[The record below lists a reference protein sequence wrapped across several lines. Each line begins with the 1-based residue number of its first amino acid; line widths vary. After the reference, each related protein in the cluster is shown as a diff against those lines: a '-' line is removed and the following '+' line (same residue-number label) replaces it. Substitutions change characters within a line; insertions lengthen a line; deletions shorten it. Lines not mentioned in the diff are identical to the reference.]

1 MYILLDCT
9 KLEVLKLIFNIIKYT
24 KYVVL
29 FICALIPF
37 IFLIKIIYNLITGI
51 RSSKT
56 KKSFFKSFL
65 LSLVIVSV
73 MYLII
78 YSFKGLDEYKSNI
91 NYCLKY
97 ANLENINILEKNKK
111 EVEENKNVVEEEYLK
126 LENSIKEYNKKEI
139 SKINSENKNNNET
152 RKSTIITKFNDNKWG
167 NLEYKNGIFYI
178 LGSAK
183 DMNRRDNNYGL
194 NPIFYDRLSKM
205 ITDSENKI
213 KISIGYR
220 SYDKFLEVWN
230 SSDDDCNT
238 KCDYIIN
245 PDSELYS
252 YGISANLYFADE
264 KTKEWAHN
272 NAYKYGL
279 YFKSDDRI
287 EPAKVVYKSYPTC
300 KKLCEVE
307 K

>member
-111 EVEENKNVVEEEYLK
+111 EVEENKNIVE
-126 LENSIKEYNKKEI
+126 
-139 SKINSENKNNNET
+139 
-152 RKSTIITKFNDNKWG
+152 
-167 NLEYKNGIFYI
+167 
-178 LGSAK
+178 
-183 DMNRRDNNYGL
+183 
-194 NPIFYDRLSKM
+194 
-205 ITDSENKI
+205 
-213 KISIGYR
+213 
-220 SYDKFLEVWN
+220 
-230 SSDDDCNT
+230 
-238 KCDYIIN
+238 
-245 PDSELYS
+245 
-252 YGISANLYFADE
+252 
-264 KTKEWAHN
+264 
-272 NAYKYGL
+272 
-279 YFKSDDRI
+279 
-287 EPAKVVYKSYPTC
+287 
-300 KKLCEVE
+300 
-307 K
+307 